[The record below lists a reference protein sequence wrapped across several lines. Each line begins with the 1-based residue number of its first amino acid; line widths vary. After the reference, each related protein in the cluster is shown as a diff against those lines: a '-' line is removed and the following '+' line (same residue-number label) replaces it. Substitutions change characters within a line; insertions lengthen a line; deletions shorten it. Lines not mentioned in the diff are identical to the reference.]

1 MISASASCLR
11 LAVCRVDEKIWRQSV
26 RYFRQST
33 SSPSPLLST
42 SLPSVRSKNTGTP
55 TIFFQSC
62 GFSSSD
68 KSPKNSS
75 TKGTDDGGGN
85 STDGKASGNDES
97 SSSSSS
103 TSTSTSSSA
112 PARVTV
118 NVDSATGICHVELN
132 RPNKLNAV
140 DLSMFE
146 AIAKTVNDLQ
156 NDKSIRVV
164 ILSGKGRS
172 FCTGLDVK
180 SVMKN
185 FGNIQKQGP
194 FAIMERLL
202 ERPSGYGQRKIGNLA
217 QDVSM
222 LWRELPVPVIAVLH
236 GHCYGAGLQIA
247 LGADFRFCHKD
258 TKLSVMEGKWGL
270 IPDMGASVLFR
281 ETIGR
286 IDVCKELTMTGRIVD
301 ADEAHRLG
309 LVTRICSESA
319 ENDCNGDPMEEATKF
334 AKALVE
340 KSPDS
345 LAATKELY
353 QNTWNMSDDEDAL
366 KEETR
371 LQRKLLVSW
380 NQLAASSRSLT
391 GFKVPYFNRKD

>member
-26 RYFRQST
+26 RYFRQSMT
-33 SSPSPLLST
+33 SSPSPFLST
-42 SLPSVRSKNTGTP
+42 SLSSVRSENTRTP
-55 TIFFQSC
+55 TIFIQSC
-62 GFSSSD
+62 SFSSSD

-75 TKGTDDGGGN
+75 TKGTDDGDGN
-85 STDGKASGNDES
+85 SADGKESGNDV
-97 SSSSSS
+97 SSSS

-118 NVDSATGICHVELN
+118 NVDSGTGICHVELN

-146 AIAKTVNDLQ
+146 AIAQTAHDIQ

-180 SVMKN
+180 SVMKSA
-185 FGNIQKQGP
+185 GNIQKQGP

-222 LWRELPVPVIAVLH
+222 LWRELPVPVVAVLH

-247 LGADFRFCHKD
+247 LGADFRFCHED

-301 ADEAHRLG
+301 ADEAYRLG
-309 LVTRICSESA
+309 LVTKICSESL
-319 ENDCNGDPMEEATKF
+319 ENDDCNGDPMEEATKF
-334 AKALVE
+334 AKTLVG
-340 KSPDS
+340 KSPDA

-353 QNTWNMSDDEDAL
+353 QNTWNMSDDGDAL